1 MVHKQACH
9 QPNCL
14 NDCLRSVF
22 EQVREN
28 QKYFRF
34 PPFNVLSYSEIGV
47 VQCNMCYPFI
57 LKWSFSLKEDH
68 PYGLR
73 LDVIELPHILSI
85 PNIGDVFVPRCVPL
99 EEMQSFIFQTDVK
112 SSNEFGIMVCVR
124 YMNLLTFFERY
135 PVSFKSVDSRLI
147 MLAEVGNKVWL
158 KTKGKRNWK
167 KRQKIELL

>member
-1 MVHKQACH
+1 
-9 QPNCL
+9 
-14 NDCLRSVF
+14 
-22 EQVREN
+22 
-28 QKYFRF
+28 
-34 PPFNVLSYSEIGV
+34 
-47 VQCNMCYPFI
+47 MCYPFI

-147 MLAEVGNKVWL
+147 ILAEVGNKVWL

-167 KRQKIELL
+167 KRQKFLTTVIVFVHGPSLSLFLRVPLDTLSTASKTVC